1 MPAFITVNFA
11 GFMRSFFTD
20 NIIVTKG
27 DEKIEREIWQMTN
40 KELLYIEDALGHA
53 QFMISQ
59 CQQAAQQLKTPAL
72 RQQAQRL
79 IQENQKLFDSFYEL
93 V

>member
-1 MPAFITVNFA
+1 
-11 GFMRSFFTD
+11 
-20 NIIVTKG
+20 
-27 DEKIEREIWQMTN
+27 MTN

-53 QFMISQ
+53 QFMITQ

-79 IQENQKLFDSFYEL
+79 IQENQAIFDSFYEL